1 MPHYQK
7 FMFDNFVIACED
19 EKASSSD
26 NAGPVAEVAD
36 TQTPEPAPEVISGE
50 EPEKTETVAEPEPEL
65 DPEPVPE
72 PEPVPP
78 PAATFSQDELDAAI
92 KQAEERGYEN
102 GFRAAFGDFEK
113 QRLDLLQEMNKR
125 LQELFAG
132 EKEQEHQA
140 EREALRAAAA
150 AVKKLFPSLEKKQAK
165 DEVKRFLEEN
175 FAGFG
180 KEASLS
186 FSLNPEMAGIAAEII
201 SKLADKN
208 DFEGKIAIHKDAAL
222 GMSDCRVEWTNGG
235 VERNSHKTLEK
246 IEDLLDD
253 KSSANKE
260 RDNG

>member
-19 EKASSSD
+19 EKASPSD
-26 NAGPVAEVAD
+26 NAGPVTEVAD
-36 TQTPEPAPEVISGE
+36 TQTPEPVPEELPVE
-50 EPEKTETVAEPEPEL
+50 EAEKIETVAEPEPA
-65 DPEPVPE
+65 PE
-72 PEPVPP
+72 PEPLSP
-78 PAATFSQDELDAAI
+78 PAATFSQDELDAAV

-113 QRLDLLQEMNKR
+113 QRLDLLQEMNTR

-132 EKEQEHQA
+132 EKEQERRA
-140 EREALRAAAA
+140 EREALSLAAA
-150 AVKKLFPSLEKKQAK
+150 AVGKLFPSLEKKHAR
-165 DEVKRFLEEN
+165 DEVKKFLEEN
-175 FAGFG
+175 FADFG

-186 FSLNPEMAGIAAEII
+186 FSLNPEMAGAAAEII

-208 DFEGKIAIHKDAAL
+208 DFEGKIAIHKNAAL
-222 GMSDCRVEWTNGG
+222 GMSDCLVEWTNGG